1 MNTRKTYITKM
12 GFAFGISFLLML
24 WAIST
29 ADAMQNRGD
38 DPYRIEEFSIN
49 TPGELEVQTSGGHIT
64 VEGTQNN
71 SVRVEMFVSKD
82 GESLSP
88 SDTDLE
94 DFDITIE
101 QQGSRIRAIAKHEGN
116 SGWKF
121 WENNDISVS
130 FVVYTPREMS
140 TRLKTSGGHIKTAG
154 LTGTQDM
161 KTSGGH
167 LELADLEGT
176 INARTSGGHIDINN
190 ITGDVEA
197 RTSGGHIDARNT
209 EGTLNVRTSGGHI
222 DLENIAGA
230 VEASTSGGSIAA
242 NISKMGE
249 FARLKTS
256 GGNVDIT
263 VPRNIGLDLDLRGSR
278 VRTQLEN
285 FSGSMEDDDVEG
297 SINGG
302 GPMLSART
310 SGGTVRVSF
319 K

>member
-1 MNTRKTYITKM
+1 MA
-12 GFAFGISFLLML
+12 FAFGISFLLML

-38 DPYRIEEFSIN
+38 DPYRVEEFSIS
-49 TPGELEVQTSGGHIT
+49 TPGALEVQTSGGHIT
-64 VEGTQNN
+64 VEGSQNN

-121 WENNDISVS
+121 WEGNDISVS

-140 TRLKTSGGHIKTAG
+140 TRLKTSGGHIKTTG

-176 INARTSGGHIDINN
+176 VNARTSGGHIDINN